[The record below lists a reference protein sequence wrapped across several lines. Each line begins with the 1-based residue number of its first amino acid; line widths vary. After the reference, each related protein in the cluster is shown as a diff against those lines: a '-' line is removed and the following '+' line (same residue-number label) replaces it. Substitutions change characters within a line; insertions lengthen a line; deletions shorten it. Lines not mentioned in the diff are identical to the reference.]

1 MNRDHRTGDRQAIRL
16 RPGRATS
23 AQQKQGESVS
33 SSHDER
39 YYGHHLPPAEPISTV
54 QRTCTTDEPPNTE
67 PVSQPLPRL
76 SIVARLSR
84 RISLVLRQEKAAG
97 QGRHIDPEAPETPP
111 PSADRWTAVH
121 RHASKSAAMRLFADN
136 LRPPGGGSV
145 RDGVISDLAGYYHL
159 SPAQVIERCLR
170 WEADSIE
177 EWQAAPRDTTAGL
190 AEFYNSVESWSFDLL
205 WYAYLQTAGY
215 GYPGSVIVA
224 DHVGRVPSHGRMLDL
239 GSGVGATAQLFAS
252 LGWDVTLADVS
263 ATLLAFAQWRHERRG
278 VKATYLHL
286 PDDMP
291 AAAYDLITA
300 LDVFAHIPDVSETA
314 GRLHRALRPGGLLI
328 TNFDVRRRS
337 DANAWHLYEDDLPL
351 RWAVQ
356 RAGFTPVELIDGA
369 IWVYSAEPTDGAA
382 ARLQLV
388 LAWVRLASPPA
399 RALRKARRFAAR
411 VAPIALHR

>member
-1 MNRDHRTGDRQAIRL
+1 
-16 RPGRATS
+16 
-23 AQQKQGESVS
+23 
-33 SSHDER
+33 
-39 YYGHHLPPAEPISTV
+39 
-54 QRTCTTDEPPNTE
+54 
-67 PVSQPLPRL
+67 
-76 SIVARLSR
+76 
-84 RISLVLRQEKAAG
+84 
-97 QGRHIDPEAPETPP
+97 
-111 PSADRWTAVH
+111 
-121 RHASKSAAMRLFADN
+121 MRLFADN
-136 LRPPGGGSV
+136 LRPPGGGSI
-145 RDGVISDLAGYYHL
+145 RDGVISDLAGYYNL
-159 SPAQVIERCLR
+159 SPAQVIERCLH

-177 EWQAAPRDTTAGL
+177 EWQAASRDTTAGL

-215 GYPGSVIVA
+215 GYPESVIVA

-252 LGWDVTLADVS
+252 LGWNVTLADVS

-291 AAAYDLITA
+291 DAAYDLITA
-300 LDVFAHIPDVSETA
+300 LDVFTHIPDVSETA
-314 GRLHRALRPGGLLI
+314 GRLHRTLRPGGLLI
-328 TNFDVRRRS
+328 ANFDVRRRS

-351 RWAVQ
+351 RWAIQ
-356 RAGFTPVELIDGA
+356 RAGFTPVELIDGTM
-369 IWVYSAEPTDGAA
+369 WVYRAGPSDGAA

-411 VAPIALHR
+411 VALIVAHR